1 MSLPSEGEDESVS
14 ERLFVIGNE
23 AVGWGAL
30 MADCDAFFGYPIT
43 PQNEICEWFAREYPP
58 RGRVFFQTTSEV
70 SAINMLYG
78 AAACGA
84 RVMTATSS
92 PGWALMQETISH
104 MVDAELPAVIVLVQ
118 RGGPGQGTTRQAQ
131 MDYFTATRGGGQGGY
146 KHIVLCP
153 ASVQETHD
161 LVQLAFFLADK
172 YRNPVIVLTD
182 AVIGITAEV
191 LEVKRIEFGGQPVKE
206 WAVRGLANQ
215 SDGKRRL
222 ITCSQGYGP
231 MLTYPTFLSLITALD
246 RKYKTMAEAELR
258 YEGYRM
264 DDAELVLVAYGYI
277 SRVCCEAVEVAR
289 SQGLK
294 VGMLRLITAWPF
306 PYQAIRQLAEKGVR
320 FLVVEDSLGQ
330 MVEDVRLGAE
340 GKSDVYF
347 LGTLA
352 RHLPTET
359 GLILPETVLGEV
371 RRILCPR

>member
-1 MSLPSEGEDESVS
+1 ML

-58 RGRVFFQTTSEV
+58 RGKIFFQTTSEV
-70 SAINMLYG
+70 SAINMVYG
-78 AAACGA
+78 GAACGA

-131 MDYFTATRGGGQGGY
+131 MDYFSATRGGGQGGY
-146 KHIVLCP
+146 KNIVLCP

-172 YRNPVIVLTD
+172 YRNPVIMLTD
-182 AVIGITAEV
+182 AVIGVTAEN
-191 LEVKRIEFGGQPVKE
+191 LEVRKIEFGALPAKD

-215 SDGKRRL
+215 PDGQRRL
-222 ITCSQGYGP
+222 LTCSQGYGP
-231 MLTYPTFLSLITALD
+231 MLTYPTFLSLLTALD
-246 RKYKTMAEAELR
+246 KKYKAMAEAELR
-258 YEGYRM
+258 YETYRI
-264 DDAELVLVAYGYI
+264 DDAELVLVAYGYL
-277 SRVCCEAVEVAR
+277 SRVCREAVGMAR
-289 SQGLK
+289 SEGLK

-306 PYQAIRQLAEKGVR
+306 PYDAIRHWAERGIR

-330 MVEDVRLGAE
+330 MVEDVRLGVE
-340 GKSDVYF
+340 GKANVYF
-347 LGTLA
+347 LGTFA

-359 GLILPETVLGEV
+359 GLIFPETVLEEI
-371 RRILCPR
+371 RRIL

>member
-1 MSLPSEGEDESVS
+1 M

-43 PQNEICEWFAREYPP
+43 PQNEICEWFAREYPS
-58 RGRVFFQTTSEV
+58 RGKVFLQTTSEI
-70 SAINMLYG
+70 SAINMVYG

-146 KHIVLCP
+146 KNIVLCP

-161 LVQLAFFLADK
+161 LVQLAFFLADR

-182 AVIGITAEV
+182 AVIAVTAEN
-191 LEVKRIEFGGQPVKE
+191 LEVKKIDFENLPDKD
-206 WAVRGLANQ
+206 WAVRGVENQ
-215 SDGKRRL
+215 PDGKRRL
-222 ITCSQGYGP
+222 LTCSQGYGP
-231 MLTYPTFLSLITALD
+231 QLTYPTFLSLITMLD
-246 RKYKTMAEAELR
+246 KKYRLMEETELR
-258 YEGYRM
+258 YETCYIE
-264 DDAELVLVAYGYI
+264 DAELILVAYGYV
-277 SRVCCEAVEVAR
+277 SRVCRQAVEIAR
-289 SQGLK
+289 NEGTK
-294 VGMLRLITAWPF
+294 VGLIRLITAWPF
-306 PYQAIRQLAEKGVR
+306 PYRMITQYAQKGSK

-330 MVEDVRLGAE
+330 MVQDVRLGVE
-340 GKSDVYF
+340 GRSQVHF
-347 LGTLA
+347 LGTFA

-359 GLILPETVLGEV
+359 GLIFPEKVVEEI
-371 RRILCPR
+371 RKII